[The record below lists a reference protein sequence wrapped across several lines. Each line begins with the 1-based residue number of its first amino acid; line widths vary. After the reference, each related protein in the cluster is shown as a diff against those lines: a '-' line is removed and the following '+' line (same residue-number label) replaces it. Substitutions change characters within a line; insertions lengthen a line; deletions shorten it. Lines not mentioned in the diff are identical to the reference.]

1 MTARR
6 AAVAVVLGLLVAL
19 LTSACTIPGLTSSRP
34 AASEPTT
41 AASPAVSPVAVA
53 TTAAPVSDLAQGSAH
68 HTLTVP
74 GEQFDLTVDYWSTTP
89 VSDWTVVSAK
99 TLHLSAHLVPH
110 AGGAEQTVAVARV
123 SADTALVGGAG
134 ALAGL
139 VTETWADQAPV
150 TGDLPGYLVT
160 ADYPYETAVDL
171 AGTTD
176 TLLDRWQTAG
186 GEGAPTASSLADQG
200 VTGYTVGVSF
210 RVEVRNPG
218 DAGFHVRDVADV
230 LTLPLS

>member
-6 AAVAVVLGLLVAL
+6 AVVGVVLALLVAL

-34 AASEPTT
+34 TASEPTT

-53 TTAAPVSDLAQGSAH
+53 TTAAPVDDLAQGSAH

-89 VSDWTVVSAK
+89 VSDWTVLSAK
-99 TLHLSAHLVPH
+99 TLHLSAHLVAH
-110 AGGAEQTVAVARV
+110 AGGTEQTVAIARV
-123 SADTALVGGAG
+123 AVDTALLGGTG

-139 VTETWADQAPV
+139 VTETWTDQAPV
-150 TGDLPGYLVT
+150 AGDLPGYLIT

-176 TLLDRWQTAG
+176 TLLDRWRSAG
-186 GEGAPTASSLADQG
+186 GTDAPTTTALATQG